1 MMWFIPASWSCP
13 VISTT
18 RHPLERC
25 RRSHR
30 ESGPPNIQSG
40 RDALAHRVTKRLLA
54 ARAAFKQ
61 RVCGFLRT
69 VGASPSD
76 GAYEWILDTPIGELG
91 VSLWDNAIVCRF
103 AEVEKGTEF
112 TRVLTAQSC
121 NPYSGKWNWHF
132 ADDADT
138 LNGNCEAQFVRY
150 VTLLMSLG
158 ALPADLSAL
167 TPDQTEHCV
176 ARLSRFTLAELR
188 RHQDLT
194 NRQIELAFQQ
204 RNAAALA
211 NLHVRAEHLR
221 LAVDRKTFGS
231 RSVDCCRSG

>member
-1 MMWFIPASWSCP
+1 M
-13 VISTT
+13 
-18 RHPLERC
+18 
-25 RRSHR
+25 
-30 ESGPPNIQSG
+30 
-40 RDALAHRVTKRLLA
+40 AHRVTKRLLA

-61 RVCGFLRT
+61 RVCDFLKS
-69 VGASPSD
+69 VEASSSD
-76 GAYEWILDTPIGELG
+76 GVYEWILETPIGELG
-91 VSLWDNAIVCRF
+91 VSLWDNAILCRF

-112 TRVLTAQSC
+112 TRKLTAQSC

-132 ADDADT
+132 EDEADT

-176 ARLSRFTLAELR
+176 ARLSTFSRAELR
-188 RHQDLT
+188 RRQDLT

-204 RNAAALA
+204 RNDTALA

-221 LAVDRKTFGS
+221 LAVERKTFGS
-231 RSVDCCRSG
+231 RSIVIKSGHE

>member
-1 MMWFIPASWSCP
+1 M
-13 VISTT
+13 
-18 RHPLERC
+18 
-25 RRSHR
+25 
-30 ESGPPNIQSG
+30 
-40 RDALAHRVTKRLLA
+40 AHRIMKKLLV
-54 ARAAFKQ
+54 ARAAFRQ
-61 RVCGFLRT
+61 RVCGFLRS

-76 GAYEWILDTPIGELG
+76 GAYDWKLNTPIGELG
-91 VSLWDNAIVCRF
+91 VSVWDNAIVCRY

-112 TRVLTAQSC
+112 TCKLTAQPC

-132 ADDADT
+132 EDDAEV
-138 LNGNCEAQFVRY
+138 LNGDCEAQFVRY

-176 ARLSRFTLAELR
+176 ARLSRFPLAELR
-188 RHQDLT
+188 RRQDLT

-204 RNAAALA
+204 RNAVAIA
-211 NLHVRAEHLR
+211 NLHVRADHLR

-231 RSVDCCRSG
+231 RSIVIKSVHR

>member
-1 MMWFIPASWSCP
+1 M
-13 VISTT
+13 
-18 RHPLERC
+18 
-25 RRSHR
+25 
-30 ESGPPNIQSG
+30 
-40 RDALAHRVTKRLLA
+40 AHRVTKRLLA

-76 GAYEWILDTPIGELG
+76 GAYGWILDTPIGELG

-103 AEVEKGTEF
+103 AEVDKGTEF

-132 ADDADT
+132 EDDADT

-176 ARLSRFTLAELR
+176 ARLSRFPLAELR
-188 RHQDLT
+188 RRQDLT

-231 RSVDCCRSG
+231 RSIAIKSGHE